1 MQLPK
6 LSKNIAG
13 SVKLPASKSISN
25 RVLLIRALS
34 YSFLPIENLSQAE
47 DTLLL
52 DKALNSNTN
61 RFYTGDGG
69 TTFRFLTAFLSKI
82 VGEWH
87 IDCSEQMKKRPV
99 KILVD
104 ALNELGAQI
113 TYTEQEGY
121 PPLHI
126 LGSNL
131 DKREVT
137 ISGNVSSQYI
147 TALLLIAPTL
157 VNGLEMTIEGKV
169 TSRPYIEMTLNLI
182 KYFGIESSFEG
193 NKISITPQD
202 YQFKP
207 FTIESDWSGA
217 SYFYELLSFADA
229 GELYLEGLCEKS
241 LQGDAKQ
248 VQLWEQLGIHTIY
261 EERGVRLTK
270 KNNELKSFTFDFS
283 DMPDLAQTFAV
294 TCCMKGIPFT
304 FSGLETLKIK
314 ETNRIEALITELG
327 KLGYELTEPKEG
339 SLAWNDNKKEVQNSV
354 SISTYGDHRMAM
366 AFAPI
371 AMLHSIEIKNIEVVK
386 KSFPNFWEEIGKF
399 ALLV

>member
-193 NKISITPQD
+193 NKINITPQD

-248 VQLWEQLGIHTIY
+248 VELWEQLGIHTIY